1 MAKPL
6 AMIRS
11 GGVSMKRIW
20 TVALAVL
27 LAVPVSF
34 TMAVAAPQPGG
45 TLVYALRD
53 EPDRLDPNLSGLR
66 PSQIVFFQIF
76 DPLIVRDKTDKKFKP
91 WLATSW
97 TVSPDGTVYTFKLRQ
112 GVKFHDGT
120 PFDAAAVKFN
130 FDRTHNPSLA
140 SRCGGC
146 AVGFYD
152 HAQVVD
158 PSTVKIYLK
167 RSWAPFLDAASLYY
181 RMVSPA
187 GVKQYGDQDFG
198 RHPVGSGPFKFVE
211 WIPNDHIT
219 LERYGDYQ
227 WPAPILRHSGPA
239 YVERVIIRMLP
250 EDSTRV
256 AALENGEVQVID
268 NAPAQ
273 DFDRLTK
280 DSRFKALVGFVP
292 GVPFDFAINVT
303 KPPTDELAVRQALS
317 YGLDRPTIVKTVF
330 GPFAKVGAFLP
341 AYGLLT
347 PYTYG
352 YDKSADV
359 YRFDPAKARTLLD
372 DAGWKVGPDGIRQKA
387 GKRLII
393 PVGSW
398 EHGVPEVMQA
408 QLKQIGI
415 DLRLFIATGTAIQTV
430 NENQRKAVTL
440 MSPLPAP
447 RSDPD
452 IVSAFLH
459 SRNVGGGGFNF
470 SFVSDPALDRLL
482 DAQAVEVN
490 EVKRAQIL
498 SEAQH
503 MVMEKAYMV
512 AVYNWDNIS
521 LKSSKV
527 NDLEF
532 DSIGFF
538 PWLHDAWLS
547 P

>member
-1 MAKPL
+1 MRKICA
-6 AMIRS
+6 
-11 GGVSMKRIW
+11 
-20 TVALAVL
+20 VALAVV
-27 LAVPVSF
+27 LALPLVFVG
-34 TMAVAAPQPGG
+34 AASPAQSGG

-76 DPLIVRDKTDKKFKP
+76 DPLVVRDPRDKTFKP

-97 TVSPDGTVYTFKLRQ
+97 TVSPDGKVYTFKLRD
-112 GVKFHDGT
+112 GVKFQDGT
-120 PFDAAAVKFN
+120 PFNAAAVAFN
-130 FDRTHNPSLA
+130 FDRTHNPKLA

-152 HAQVVD
+152 HAVAVD
-158 PSTVKIYLK
+158 PLTVKIYLK
-167 RSWAPFLDAASLYY
+167 RPWAPFLDAASLYY

-187 GVKQYGDQDFG
+187 GVKQSGDQDFG
-198 RHPVGSGPFKFVE
+198 RHPVGTGAFKFVE
-211 WIPNDHIT
+211 WVPNDHIT
-219 LERYGDYQ
+219 LERYADYR
-227 WPAPILRHSGPA
+227 WPSSILHHTGPA
-239 YVERVIIRMLP
+239 SLERVTFRMLP

-280 DSRFKALVGFVP
+280 DARFKGLVGFVP
-292 GVPFDFAINVT
+292 GVPFDFAVNVT
-303 KPPTDELAVRQALS
+303 KPPTNELAVRQALS

-330 GPFAKVGAFLP
+330 DPFTKVGAFLP

-352 YDKSADV
+352 YDKSADL
-359 YRFDPAKARTLLD
+359 YHYDPAKARSLLD
-372 DAGWKVGPDGIRQKA
+372 AAGWKVGPDGVRQKA
-387 GKRLII
+387 GRRLTV
-393 PVGSW
+393 PLGSW
-398 EHGVPEVMQA
+398 EHGVPEVMQS
-408 QLKQIGI
+408 QLKQIGVEVK
-415 DLRLFIATGTAIQTV
+415 LFIATGTAIQTV
-430 NENQRKAVTL
+430 NENQRRAITL

-452 IVSAFLH
+452 IISAFLH

-470 SFVSDPALDRLL
+470 SFVKDPALDALL
-482 DAQAVEVN
+482 DAQAVEVDP
-490 EVKRAQIL
+490 VKRAQIL
-498 SEAQH
+498 SKAQRL
-503 MVMEKAYMV
+503 VMSKGYMV
-512 AVYNWDNIS
+512 AVYDWDNIS
-521 LKSSKV
+521 LKSAKV

-538 PWLHDAWLS
+538 PWLYDAWLTQ
-547 P
+547 

>member
-1 MAKPL
+1 MVKV
-6 AMIRS
+6 
-11 GGVSMKRIW
+11 GVVLL
-20 TVALAVL
+20 VALAL
-27 LAVPVSF
+27 LVPHPA
-34 TMAVAAPQPGG
+34 AVAGPSPQRGG

-76 DPLIVRDKTDKKFKP
+76 DPLIVRDKKDKKFKP

-97 TVSPDGTVYTFKLRQ
+97 SVSHDGKVYTFKLRS

-120 PFDAAAVKFN
+120 AFDAAAVKFN
-130 FDRTHNPSLA
+130 FDRTHDPQLA

-152 HAQVVD
+152 HTEVVD
-158 PSTVKIYLK
+158 AQTVRIHLK
-167 RSWAPFLDAASLYY
+167 RPWAPFLDAASLYY

-187 GVKQYGDQDFG
+187 AVKKTGHQDFG
-198 RHPVGSGPFKFVE
+198 RSPVGTGPFRFVE
-211 WIPNDHIT
+211 WVPNDHIT
-219 LERYGDYQ
+219 LERYDGYD
-227 WPAPILRHSGPA
+227 WPASILKHAGAA
-239 YVERVIIRMLP
+239 YVDRLVFRMIP

-256 AALENGEVQVID
+256 AALENGEVHVID

-280 DSRFKALVGFVP
+280 DPRFQPLVGLVP
-292 GVPFDFAINVT
+292 GVPFDFALNVT
-303 KPPTDELAVRQALS
+303 KPPTNELAVRQALS
-317 YGLDRPTIVKTVF
+317 LGLDRPTIVRTVF
-330 GPFAKVGAFLP
+330 GPFQKFGAFLP

-347 PYTYG
+347 PYTYAFDSAADLYK
-352 YDKSADV
+352 YDPVK
-359 YRFDPAKARTLLD
+359 AKAMLD
-372 DAGWKVGPDGIRQKA
+372 RAGWKPGADGIRVK
-387 GKRLII
+387 GGRRLVV
-393 PVGSW
+393 PLGSW

-408 QLKQIGI
+408 QLKAIGVE
-415 DLRLFIATGTAIQTV
+415 LKLFIATGTAIQTV

-452 IVSAFLH
+452 IISALLH

-470 SFVSDPALDRLL
+470 SFAKDAELDRLL
-482 DAQAVEVN
+482 DAQAVAVDEA
-490 EVKRAQIL
+490 KRAEIL
-498 SEAQH
+498 SRVQRL
-503 MVMEKAYMV
+503 VMQKAYML
-512 AVYNWDNIS
+512 AVYDWDNIS
-521 LKSSKV
+521 LKSAAV

-538 PWLHDAWLS
+538 PWVYDAWMAQK
-547 P
+547 

>member
-1 MAKPL
+1 MSRAWVL
-6 AMIRS
+6 FGA
-11 GGVSMKRIW
+11 W
-20 TVALAVL
+20 L
-27 LAVPVSF
+27 LALSVSF
-34 TMAVAAPQPGG
+34 TAATAAPHEGG

-76 DPLIVRDKTDKKFKP
+76 DPLIVRDKRNQSFKP
-91 WLATSW
+91 WLASAW
-97 TVSPDGTVYTFKLRQ
+97 TVSADGKVYTFTLRS
-112 GVKFHDGT
+112 GVKFQDGT

-130 FDRTHNPSLA
+130 FDRTHDPKLA

-152 HAQVVD
+152 HADVVD
-158 PSTVKIYLK
+158 ARTVKIYLK
-167 RSWAPFLDAASLYY
+167 RPWAPFLDAVSLYY

-187 GVKQYGDQDFG
+187 AVKRYGDQDFG
-198 RHPVGSGPFKFVE
+198 RHPVGTGPFQFVE
-211 WIPNDHIT
+211 WVPNDHIT
-219 LERYGDYQ
+219 LERYSAYA
-227 WPAPILRHSGPA
+227 WPAPILHHSGPA
-239 YVERVIIRMLP
+239 YLERVTFRMLP
-250 EDSTRV
+250 EDGTRV
-256 AALENGEVQVID
+256 AALENGEAQVID

-280 DSRFKALVGFVP
+280 GARFKALIGFVP
-292 GVPFDFAINVT
+292 GVPFDFAVNVT
-303 KPPTDELAVRQALS
+303 MPPTSELAVRQAMS

-330 GPFAKVGAFLP
+330 GPFEKVGAFLP

-352 YDKSADV
+352 YDKTAGL
-359 YRFDPAKARTLLD
+359 YHYDPAKARALLD
-372 DAGWKVGPDGIRQKA
+372 KAGWKVGPDGIRQKN
-387 GKRLII
+387 GRRLTI
-393 PVGSW
+393 PIGSW

-415 DLRLFIATGTAIQTV
+415 DVKLFIATGTAIQTV

-452 IVSAFLH
+452 IISAFLH

-470 SFVSDPALDRLL
+470 SFVKDPALDRLL
-482 DAQAVEVN
+482 DEQAVEVN
-490 EVKRAQIL
+490 SAKRAQIL
-498 SEAQH
+498 SAVQH

-512 AVYNWDNIS
+512 AVYDWDNIS
-521 LKSSKV
+521 LKSANV

-532 DSIGFF
+532 DNIGFF
-538 PWLHDAWLS
+538 PWLYDASLAH
-547 P
+547 